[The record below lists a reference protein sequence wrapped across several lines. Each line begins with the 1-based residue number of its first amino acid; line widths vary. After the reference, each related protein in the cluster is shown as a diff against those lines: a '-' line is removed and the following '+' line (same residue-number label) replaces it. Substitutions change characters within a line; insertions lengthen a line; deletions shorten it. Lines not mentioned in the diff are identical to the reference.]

1 MAIMNDNSDRE
12 QDGLTTERDIDPAF
26 GLFADE
32 EQTSEVLDATDE
44 LLRKYPDSRA
54 DLSSAVIADEEED
67 GAETAEEISAEIASV
82 PDADDIAMNSPVDP
96 AAPDEE
102 FHGTDLLNG
111 VGRHPEEE
119 TEEA

>member
-1 MAIMNDNSDRE
+1 MDRKEERADRE
-12 QDGLTTERDIDPAF
+12 QKDLVTERDIDPAF

-44 LLRKYPDSRA
+44 LLQRYPDSEA
-54 DLSSAVIADEEED
+54 GLLGAVIANEGDDEVD
-67 GAETAEEISAEIASV
+67 TPEEISAEIAAV

-96 AAPDEE
+96 ATPQEE

-119 TEEA
+119 TEE